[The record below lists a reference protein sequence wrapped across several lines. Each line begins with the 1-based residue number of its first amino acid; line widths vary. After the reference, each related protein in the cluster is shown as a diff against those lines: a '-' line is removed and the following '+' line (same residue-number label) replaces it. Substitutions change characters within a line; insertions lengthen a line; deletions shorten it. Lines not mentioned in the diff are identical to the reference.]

1 MRVMKFLL
9 PVVILMSYAFAKAQS
24 PQPLVEL
31 IEDKQEK
38 RWNLYAQNNTDEEQE
53 AFLIV
58 KGNGFR
64 RSADRPVIK
73 KIPPNG
79 RVLMITLI
87 PLQGVSPTYTKIFTY
102 ETNLQSIEKRKGEE
116 REEYVHIRPLRDDEL
131 TIFLEEDCEKCT
143 LLVNFLNKNHIK
155 YRRLDVRKNG
165 KVSDFMWESTKD
177 KIPRSD
183 VVTLPVVL
191 QYGKVYHNIINMR
204 RFIETYNWQKPK

>member
-1 MRVMKFLL
+1 MKFIL
-9 PVVILMSYAFAKAQS
+9 PFVILINCAFAKAQS

-53 AFLIV
+53 AFLII
-58 KGNGFR
+58 KGEGFR

-73 KIPPNG
+73 KVPPKEK
-79 RVLMITLI
+79 VLMITLI
-87 PLQGVSPTYTKIFTY
+87 PLKGVTPTYTKIFTF

-116 REEYVHIRPLRDDEL
+116 REEYVHIRPLKDNEL

-143 LLVNFLNKNHIK
+143 MLVNFLNKNHIK

-165 KVSDFMWESTKD
+165 KVRDFMWKHTKD
-177 KIPRSD
+177 KIPHSD
-183 VVTLPVVL
+183 VVTLPVVF
-191 QYGKVYHNIINMR
+191 QDGKIYHNILNMR
-204 RFIETYNWQKPK
+204 RFIESYSWKKNER